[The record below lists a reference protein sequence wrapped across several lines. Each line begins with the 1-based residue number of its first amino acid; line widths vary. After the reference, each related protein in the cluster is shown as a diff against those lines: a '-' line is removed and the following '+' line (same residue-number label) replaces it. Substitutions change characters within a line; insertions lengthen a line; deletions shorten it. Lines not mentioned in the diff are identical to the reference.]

1 MIMHIGNKIKL
12 LLKEQGLS
20 VVDFASLIYCNRKN
34 VYKLF
39 EKEDINTG
47 LLIRISQ
54 VLQYDFFA
62 EISTELNIRR
72 SFGDCPLKDDKVS
85 CNIE

>member
-12 LLKEQGLS
+12 LLKEQDLS
-20 VVDFASLIYCNRKN
+20 VADFASLIYCNRKN

-47 LLIRISQ
+47 LLRRISQ
-54 VLQYDFFA
+54 VLQYDFFS
-62 EISTELNIRR
+62 EISAELKICR
-72 SFGDCPLKDDKVS
+72 SYGDCHLKEDKVS
-85 CNIE
+85 CNQ